1 MSKVSREERGWAG
14 HLCVADGCRFRRNTL
29 LWSGETY
36 VVVSTVGNYCYQGKP
51 DEIGCNRYYETMVFF
66 SKDDDALYHDA
77 DVIKEIS
84 FNSPW
89 AIDHI
94 SEQSDKEANYM
105 HDMVVLEIMQKM
117 ESGELVK
124 PEGECAAGLRNGG

>member
-1 MSKVSREERGWAG
+1 
-14 HLCVADGCRFRRNTL
+14 
-29 LWSGETY
+29 
-36 VVVSTVGNYCYQGKP
+36 
-51 DEIGCNRYYETMVFF
+51 MVFF

-124 PEGECAAGLRNGG
+124 PEEVGML